1 MHTRAS
7 FGAGCLL
14 LTLGCTR
21 GEHPAPAGA
30 TQTAPGL
37 ARPAALGG
45 ATVMGVVKFVGT
57 PPASPAIDMTEEPK
71 CKAVYRTAP
80 HQPVVVVN
88 PNGTLADVF
97 VYVKAGLPADAK
109 YEAPTTPVT
118 IDQKGCMYHPP
129 VFGIMVGQPLEI
141 VNSDPLLHN
150 IKAMGKANRPFNISQ
165 PAAGM
170 KTQRTFTASEVMLPF
185 ECNVHGWMHA
195 YAGVL
200 PHPFFSTTG
209 ADGSFTIKDLPSGT
223 YTIEAWQQQYGTRTA
238 TVTVQGNETKAVD
251 FTYTPSRT

>member
-1 MHTRAS
+1 
-7 FGAGCLL
+7 
-14 LTLGCTR
+14 
-21 GEHPAPAGA
+21 
-30 TQTAPGL
+30 
-37 ARPAALGG
+37 
-45 ATVMGVVKFVGT
+45 
-57 PPASPAIDMTEEPK
+57 
-71 CKAVYRTAP
+71 
-80 HQPVVVVN
+80 
-88 PNGTLADVF
+88 
-97 VYVKAGLPADAK
+97 
-109 YEAPTTPVT
+109 
-118 IDQKGCMYHPP
+118 
-129 VFGIMVGQPLEI
+129 
-141 VNSDPLLHN
+141 
-150 IKAMGKANRPFNISQ
+150 
-165 PAAGM
+165 M

>member
-1 MHTRAS
+1 MCTGRPCASCARRSSTTTRTSPFTPSPIRGASCAASCGGSRAWRAARRRIRDRGSMHTRAS

-45 ATVMGVVKFVGT
+45 ATVMVVVKFVGT

-80 HQPVVVVN
+80 HTPVVVVD

-109 YEAPTTPVT
+109 YAAPTTPVT

-129 VFGIMVGQPLEI
+129 VF
-141 VNSDPLLHN
+141 
-150 IKAMGKANRPFNISQ
+150 
-165 PAAGM
+165 
-170 KTQRTFTASEVMLPF
+170 
-185 ECNVHGWMHA
+185 
-195 YAGVL
+195 
-200 PHPFFSTTG
+200 
-209 ADGSFTIKDLPSGT
+209 
-223 YTIEAWQQQYGTRTA
+223 
-238 TVTVQGNETKAVD
+238 
-251 FTYTPSRT
+251 